1 MRNGDDDHT
10 TTPRFW
16 QRKQLIAGTAGLAIV
31 FGGSVALTRYF
42 VTDEA
47 SKGSQ
52 GDSGS
57 PAVISPGGTP
67 LAATPS
73 AGPGTGAA
81 RPPAAAVKPAPPS
94 PRPTSRAQRIAAARA
109 AVKKAGPT
117 VHHAVPQTRTDE
129 PLTVRTYGSQQQG
142 NYLKVVSAHTNLSG
156 QKELAWAADDGH
168 AVGAARCTQKFAFSN
183 QSTPAVKP
191 TLLVCWRTTA
201 DRSAYTVAVVRSGR
215 PSEQRSA
222 TMLNEAWTKLS

>member
-1 MRNGDDDHT
+1 MRNGDDDGT

-31 FGGSVALTRYF
+31 FGGSVALTRHF

-52 GDSGS
+52 GSQGDPGT
-57 PAVISPGGTP
+57 AVIAPGGTP
-67 LAATPS
+67 PPATPS
-73 AGPGTGAA
+73 AGPATAA
-81 RPPAAAVKPAPPS
+81 PRPQAAAAKPS
-94 PRPTSRAQRIAAARA
+94 PRPTSRADRIAAARA

>member
-1 MRNGDDDHT
+1 MRNGDDDRT

-57 PAVISPGGTP
+57 AAVTSPGGTP
-67 LAATPS
+67 AAATPS
-73 AGPGTGAA
+73 AGPAATAAA
-81 RPPAAAVKPAPPS
+81 RPQAAAAKPS
-94 PRPTSRAQRIAAARA
+94 PRPTSRADRIAAARA

-142 NYLKVVSAHTNLSG
+142 NYLKVVSAHTDLSG